1 MDDFNT
7 AVLSE
12 AKNEYSSRLV
22 NILTPLIIQGF
33 KAIFKEAWDLCI
45 KNEEAPKYLMTF
57 QNFLTRV
64 PKWNQEIINVET
76 KRIMDS
82 SKCIY
87 LEDLLTCVHITQ
99 LKILTSIRVSSQQ
112 KKIDIDIPKLPS
124 YIHKVYICAAR
135 KLYQNVYLFEEEIM
149 PLAKQKNMREC
160 EIIVKESILN
170 VIRENM
176 PIEKILRAYIDE
188 TEEEE
193 IVEEIVKE
201 PVEDKP
207 EEGTKNADAATE
219 DTATEKSPTVE
230 KSAETPVVTVEK
242 TAETTAA
249 TTSPVTD
256 KPATLD
262 TAVSPTKISVE
273 TAEAA
278 APAPSPKLKL
288 PSPINAAELPATA
301 PPSPPSPS
309 TITFNDNDNVINYS
323 SKDDPTKVGET
334 PSMQVSAPKTIE
346 RLEKISHE
354 RHEQRKLDEEEEDDD
369 DGDSIKISTE
379 PVKLE
384 VADIHDI
391 TGGLKLNSL
400 PELSGVEVLA

>member
-99 LKILTSIRVSSQQ
+99 LKILTSIRVSSKQ

-193 IVEEIVKE
+193 IVEEIIKE

-207 EEGTKNADAATE
+207 EDATKNPAATSE
-219 DTATEKSPTVE
+219 DTEKAAKGDETPTVTVA
-230 KSAETPVVTVEK
+230 KAADTTPPVAGGDK
-242 TAETTAA
+242 AETTVETAA
-249 TTSPVTD
+249 
-256 KPATLD
+256 AI
-262 TAVSPTKISVE
+262 SPTKTITENVKL
-273 TAEAA
+273 AA
-278 APAPSPKLKL
+278 APTLTPTLKL
-288 PSPINAAELPATA
+288 PSPLNAAEMPVTA

-309 TITFNDNDNVINYS
+309 TITFNDNDNVVKYS
-323 SKDDPTKVGET
+323 TKDDTTKVGAT

-354 RHEQRKLDEEEEDDD
+354 RHEQRKLEEEEEDD

-379 PVKLE
+379 PIKLE
-384 VADIHDI
+384 VSDIHDI